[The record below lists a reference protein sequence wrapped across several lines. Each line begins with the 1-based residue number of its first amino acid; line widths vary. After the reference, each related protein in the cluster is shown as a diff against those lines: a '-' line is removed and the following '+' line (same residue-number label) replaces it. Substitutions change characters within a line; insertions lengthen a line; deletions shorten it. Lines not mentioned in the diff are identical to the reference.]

1 MSDKEKINTFHSLA
15 KDAGNKLR
23 AYILAVSSGSVGVF
37 FLTLMNTKGH
47 NIDSFEKWLLTGG
60 LVSFVAVVC
69 VSLYEL
75 RKDSNRFYH
84 LAKALEESGPENE
97 QSWEDNKKRKS
108 NRLFLINTSYFFFG
122 LGIILTI
129 ILLIYRVW

>member
-47 NIDSFEKWLLTGG
+47 NIDSFEKWLLTCG

-75 RKDSNRFYH
+75 RKDSNRFYR
-84 LAKALEESGPENE
+84 LAKILEKPENE

-108 NRLFLINTSYFFFG
+108 NRLCLINTSYLFFG